1 MILVDTSGVLAAVD
15 PRQSQHPAAARVL
28 SRPRRRIMSPLV
40 LAELDYLIATHGG
53 VTEELKLLA
62 DVAHGAYELESFTA
76 DDVLAASRIMQRY
89 ADLRLGLADASI
101 VVLSARHNCHDLLT
115 LDQRHFRVVAG
126 ADNQPFRLLP
136 HDGDASEQISNTPRS

>member
-15 PRQSQHPAAARVL
+15 PRQAQHAAAARVL
-28 SRPRRRIMSPLV
+28 SRPRRRIMSPFV

-53 VTEELKLLA
+53 QTEEFKLLA
-62 DVAHGAYELESFTA
+62 DVARGAYELEPFTA
-76 DDVLAASRIMQRY
+76 EDVLAASRIIERY
-89 ADLRLGLADASI
+89 ADLQLGLADASI
-101 VVLSARHNCHDLLT
+101 VVLAARHHCRDLLT

-136 HDGDASEQISNTPRS
+136 YDADQGE